1 MTTQNRNFFSIG
13 FATSVAKRIGF
24 ATSVANALHLRERMQ
39 NASQTVLCAASF
51 SCAAIVLPFG
61 KYLIGAP
68 TSTVAATQNVTTQN
82 VATQTPPEF
91 CNITNEAFQ
100 AGEKLTYK
108 VYYNLNF
115 VWVPAGEV
123 VFSVTDQNGM
133 LRLSATGRTYK
144 SYEWFFKVRDL
155 YEVYVDK
162 TTMQPVMSVRDIHE
176 GSFNLF
182 HRQTFDFTKKQVTVE
197 SGDNRNQTEKEKF
210 NFQGCVHD
218 IVSMIY
224 YARNLDP
231 NAYKKDQKIPVKVF
245 MDKQTYTVNVHFKGK
260 EAQRDFKEVGKFK
273 TYKFSP
279 EMVTGGVFKEPA
291 AMNVYCSDD
300 KNRLPLMIESSL
312 AVGSV
317 KVMLSKTEGIKN
329 PMSAKIN

>member
-1 MTTQNRNFFSIG
+1 MTTQNRSFFSFSATQLRSL
-13 FATSVAKRIGF
+13 FA
-24 ATSVANALHLRERMQ
+24 HLRKLAHQ
-39 NASQTVLCAASF
+39 TSQTVLCATSF
-51 SCAAIVLPFG
+51 SCAAILLPFG
-61 KYLIGAP
+61 KYMTGAP
-68 TSTVAATQNVTTQN
+68 TQPAAMQNTLQN
-82 VATQTPPEF
+82 ELQTPPNEF
-91 CNITNEAFQ
+91 CSITNEAFQ

-123 VFSVTDQNGM
+123 VFSVTEQNNM

-162 TTMQPVMSVRDIHE
+162 TTMQPVMSVREIHE

-182 HRQTFDFTKKQVTVE
+182 HRQTFDFNKKQVTVE
-197 SGDNRNQTEKEKF
+197 SGDNRSQTEKEKF

-231 NAYKKDQKIPVKVF
+231 NAYKKDQKIPIKVF
-245 MDKQTYTVNVHFKGK
+245 MDKQTYNVNVHFKGK
-260 EAQRDFKEVGKFK
+260 EAQHDFKEVGKYK

-279 EMVTGGVFKEPA
+279 EMVTGGVFKESA
-291 AMNVYCSDD
+291 SMTVYCSDD
-300 KNRLPLMIESSL
+300 KNRIPLMIESSL

-317 KVMLSKTEGIKN
+317 KVMLNKTEGIKN
-329 PMSAKIN
+329 PMTAKLN